1 MQQAEPMRVVPDR
14 ADGFC
19 EPLTELLN
27 LSVCFSSLLLGAEAY
42 PLGDRSGVEV
52 CGLPDA
58 LWLYFEHL
66 THYQPVS

>member
-1 MQQAEPMRVVPDR
+1 MQQAEPMCVVPDR
-14 ADGFC
+14 ADGFW
-19 EPLTELLN
+19 EPLTESLS

-42 PLGDRSGVEV
+42 PLGDRSGVEG

-58 LWLYFEHL
+58 LRLCFEHL